1 MTETRTTCPYCGVGC
16 GVLAEPGETGVSIKG
31 DAQHPAN
38 VGRLCVKG
46 SALGETTGIRDR
58 LLWPELENERVTW
71 DDALAAAGERLKAI
85 IAQHGPQAVAF
96 YASGQLL
103 TEDYYA
109 ANKLMKGFI
118 GAANIDTNSRLCM
131 SSAVT
136 GYKRAFGE
144 DVVPCSYEDVENTSL
159 LILVGS
165 NAAWTHP
172 VLYQR
177 IVQAKRDN
185 PAMNVVVIDPRVTAT
200 CDIADLHLPLAPG
213 SDAGLFVGLLNAI
226 AAQGSLHDDF
236 DEAGEALAVAREWTT
251 EKVAAFCGLPVATV
265 NTFYDL
271 FVHAPRAITLYT
283 MGINQSASGS
293 DKCNAIINVHLASGT
308 FARRG
313 CGPFS
318 LTGQPNAMGG
328 REVGGLANQLAAHM
342 NFEPGDLARL
352 ARFWGTERLAQTP
365 GLMAVEL
372 FEAIGR
378 GEIKAVW
385 IMGTNPAVSLPDS
398 HAVCAALAKCPLVIV
413 SEVAAQTDTSRYA
426 HIRFPALAWG
436 EKNGTVTNS
445 ERRISR
451 QRAFLP
457 PPGEA
462 KADWWIVARVAAQL
476 GYGEA
481 FGWQHAHDVFS
492 EHAALS
498 GYENN
503 GSRAFDIS
511 PLATL
516 SRDEWDALEPVQWPM
531 RTMDLHTGWRPS
543 GRLRMVP
550 VLPVATQAEVSALYP
565 LLLNTGR
572 IRDQWHT
579 MTRTGNVEKLMQHIP
594 EPYVEIA
601 PDDAQRF
608 AITEGGLVRISS
620 PRGVMVARARV
631 DGGQRPGVLFTPMH
645 WNRCFARQGKV
656 NALVDSI
663 CCPHSGQPE
672 SKQTAVRIANWQP
685 AWQGELYSR
694 ETLVPFAAFHWTRKA
709 AGELTHL
716 TLAGDSDIAPWLME
730 QCRVR
735 GWQMQQLRA
744 GTVFTL
750 LAWQDE
756 TLMLGFWGN
765 AQLPALSHPT
775 IVNAFAVAPAN
786 PQSRHALLAG
796 KAAADEPAPGRIIC
810 SCYSVG
816 ENAIRGAIA
825 GGCCSTAALGKTL
838 RCGTN
843 CGSCLPELKALLSAV
858 GERENRSG

>member
-1 MTETRTTCPYCGVGC
+1 MSETRTTCPYCGVGC
-16 GVLAEPGETGVSIKG
+16 GVLVKVSDTGVSVTG

-38 VGRLCVKG
+38 AGRLCVKG
-46 SALGETTGIRDR
+46 AALGETTGLHDR
-58 LLWPELENERVTW
+58 LLWPELDNQRVNWET
-71 DDALAAAGERLKAI
+71 ALAAAGDRLQAI
-85 IAQHGPQAVAF
+85 IQQYGPQAVAF

-144 DVVPCSYEDVENTSL
+144 DVVPCSYEDVENTDL

-177 IVQAKRDN
+177 IVQAKQQN
-185 PAMNVVVIDPRVTAT
+185 PAMKVVVIDPRVTAT
-200 CDIADLHLPLAPG
+200 CDMADLHLPLAPG

-226 AAQGSLHDDF
+226 AAGKGLIDDF
-236 DEAGEALAVAREWTT
+236 DDARAALDVARAWTV
-251 EKVAAFCGLPVATV
+251 EKVAAFCDLPPESVSA
-265 NTFYDL
+265 FFDL
-271 FVHAPRAITLYT
+271 FLTAPRAITLYT

-293 DKCNAIINVHLASGT
+293 DKCNAIINVHLASGK
-308 FARRG
+308 FARAG

-342 NFEPGDLARL
+342 NFEPADLARL

-365 GLMAVEL
+365 GLMAVDL
-372 FEAIGR
+372 FDAIGR
-378 GEIKAVW
+378 GEVKAVW

-398 HAVCAALAKCPLVIV
+398 HAVCAALAACPLVIV
-413 SEVAAQTDTSRYA
+413 SEVVQQTDTSRYA

-457 PPGEA
+457 APGEA
-462 KADWWIVARVAAQL
+462 KADWWIIARVAAQL

-481 FGWQHAHDVFS
+481 FAWTHPHEVFS

-498 GYENN
+498 GYENH
-503 GSRAFDIS
+503 GTRAFDIS
-511 PLATL
+511 SLATL
-516 SRDEWDALEPVQWPM
+516 SREQWNALMPVQWPM
-531 RTMDLHTGWRPS
+531 GELNVVKGWRPS
-543 GRLRMVP
+543 GKLRMVP
-550 VLPVATQAEVSALYP
+550 VEPVSTHAQVNALYP

-579 MTRTGNVEKLMQHIP
+579 MTRTGHVAKLMQHIA
-594 EPYVEIA
+594 EPFVDIA
-601 PDDAQRF
+601 PEDAQRF
-608 AITEGGLVRISS
+608 TLTEGGLARVSS
-620 PRGVMVARARV
+620 PRGVMVARVRV
-631 DGGQRPGVLFTPMH
+631 QTGQRPGVFFSPMH
-645 WNRCFARQGKV
+645 WNDCFARQGKV
-656 NALVDSI
+656 NALVDSL

-672 SKQTAVRIANWQP
+672 SKQTAVRITAWHP

-694 ETLVPFAAFHWTRKA
+694 EVMAPPAAFHWARKA
-709 AGELTHL
+709 VSELTHL
-716 TLAGDSDIAPWLME
+716 TLAGESDIAPWLEE
-730 QCRVR
+730 QCRLR

-744 GTVFTL
+744 GTIFTL

-756 TLMLGFWGN
+756 TLMLGFWGSAN
-765 AQLPALSHPT
+765 LPAISHQTVAAAFARPPQSAQL
-775 IVNAFAVAPAN
+775 
-786 PQSRHALLAG
+786 RHALLAG
-796 KAAADEPAPGRIIC
+796 KAATEVPAPGRTIC
-810 SCYSVG
+810 SCYNVG
-816 ENAIRGAIA
+816 ENAIRAAIA
-825 GGCCSTAALGKTL
+825 DGCGCTATLGKRL

-843 CGSCLPELKALLSAV
+843 CGSCLPELKALLTETA
-858 GERENRSG
+858 N